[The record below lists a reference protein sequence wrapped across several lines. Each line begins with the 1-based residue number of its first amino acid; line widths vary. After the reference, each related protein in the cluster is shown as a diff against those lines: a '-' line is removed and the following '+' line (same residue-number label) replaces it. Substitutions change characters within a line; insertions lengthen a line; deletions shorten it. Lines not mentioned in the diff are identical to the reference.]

1 MTEQVEGQIKVS
13 DEYPGWDAPAL
24 GQPEIKY
31 GDMGDPDGHEMGEH
45 DFGSVT
51 YPNKEVDLVAKAKEV
66 FEDVVVT
73 EMPEEVE
80 AEERGLVTVAP
91 QPRADHHIVTGM
103 AALARMSPDEYEQ
116 AITVVQ
122 QGLARVKDF
131 MQRAMTKGED
141 YGTVKGIDRPFLH
154 LPGAEKLCL
163 LYGLAARQE
172 AERIDG
178 KIDPATGLWT
188 SPPIA
193 YHVKTYIHL
202 GDFDG
207 PIVAMGYGEANSWEI
222 KYRYSWAK
230 ATCPACSREGLI
242 KGKEDGKLKGK
253 WWCPGWQGGCNQT
266 FEPNDPKVLPPG
278 KVENKD
284 PHSLAET
291 LIQMAAKRSF
301 VAGTRRAT
309 GTSGLFTQDEDSPS
323 VQAQADPDDRS
334 DDDVKVEAVNVDVAR
349 GGKAENPTTTQIALM
364 GQISKEKDLGPDAL
378 AAVIQRVT
386 DLDAALP
393 ADGDRGTKGRAL
405 LAFINGHLSGD
416 QMGAVLLALQT
427 GEIPNAS

>member
-1 MTEQVEGQIKVS
+1 MEQVEGQMTLT
-13 DEYPGWDAPAL
+13 DNYEGWAEVPA
-24 GQPEIKY
+24 
-31 GDMGDPDGHEMGEH
+31 MGD
-45 DFGSVT
+45 T
-51 YPNKEVDLVAKAKEV
+51 KEVDLVAKAKEV
-66 FEDVVVT
+66 FEDVAVADVIAAREIPGVKSNSY
-73 EMPEEVE
+73 EMPAEVLE
-80 AEERGLVTVAP
+80 EERGLITVAP

-103 AALARMSPDEYEQ
+103 AALARMSPEEYET
-116 AITVVQ
+116 AITVVK
-122 QGLARVKDF
+122 QGLDRVKDF

-172 AERIDG
+172 AERVEGHLDL
-178 KIDPATGLWT
+178 DTGIWT

-202 GDFDG
+202 GSFDG
-207 PIVAMGYGEANSWEI
+207 PIVAMGYGEANSWEV

-266 FEPNDPKVLPPG
+266 FEAGDPKVLPPG

-301 VAGTRRAT
+301 VAATRRAT

-323 VQAQADPDDRS
+323 VQAQAGSEDDRTE
-334 DDDVKVEAVNVDVAR
+334 DTIKVETVQGVEVAR
-349 GGKAENPTTTQIALM
+349 GGKAESPTTTQIALM

-378 AAVIQRVT
+378 AAVIKRVT
-386 DLDAALP
+386 DMDPELP
-393 ADGDRGTKGRAL
+393 EGDRGAKGRAL
-405 LAFINGHLSGD
+405 LAWINGHLSAD
-416 QMGAVLLALQT
+416 QLGAVLTTLQT
-427 GEIPNAS
+427 GEVPA